1 MSIELRLGWINWINQ
16 CPAGVGLP
24 PSRRPPGQL
33 CHPASE
39 SIGDVDR
46 DHVTRWVAAYEAA
59 WRSAGTEALAGL
71 FAADAVYRQGPYQ
84 DPVTGLP
91 AIERMWEAERDGPGE
106 AFEMTSE
113 IVAADGDTAVVR
125 VQVRYGDPVAQ
136 EWRDLWVIRFDAD
149 GCCESF
155 EEWPFAP
162 EASH

>member
-1 MSIELRLGWINWINQ
+1 MPGGSGP
-16 CPAGVGLP
+16 PAGLAL
-24 PSRRPPGQL
+24 SPG
-33 CHPASE
+33 SE

-71 FAADAVYRQGPYQ
+71 FAADAIYRQGPYQ